1 MSWYGLRKGRQ
12 LELTPAI
19 LVAFDCKEYSHFN
32 AVAICTLL
40 MQLSILGPESSLAI
54 NPHLPLLVQSLKIT
68 NYYFKALHFRVI
80 GYAAR
85 GDSKTVNIYKTPT
98 TCQTLFQFTDKKT
111 VVQKKVNYFQKQHS
125 L

>member
-1 MSWYGLRKGRQ
+1 M
-12 LELTPAI
+12 
-19 LVAFDCKEYSHFN
+19 
-32 AVAICTLL
+32 LL
-40 MQLSILGPESSLAI
+40 LFVFFFFEAKYFGPESSLAI
-54 NPHLPLLVQSLKIT
+54 NPHWPLLVQSLKIT

-85 GDSKTVNIYKTPT
+85 GDRKTVNIYKTPT